1 MGFLFFYAT
10 GERAECPAKNA
21 VIMKKSSAVTGNFP
35 SENAPGC
42 GGPGSPEPPGKWV
55 EAILSGNP
63 NNWQID
69 RKSS

>member
-21 VIMKKSSAVTGNFP
+21 GIVKKSSGATGNFSKRGQAEKCR
-35 SENAPGC
+35 SENPPDC

-55 EAILSGNP
+55 EAI
-63 NNWQID
+63 
-69 RKSS
+69 